1 MTYRSAGV
9 DIDAGNALVHA
20 LKPLAR
26 STARR
31 GADADLGGFGGLFDL
46 RASGFEDP
54 ILIAATDGVG
64 TKLKLAFATSIHDTI
79 GIDLVAMC
87 VNDLIVQGAEPL
99 FFLDYM
105 ATGVLKTDVAAT
117 VISGIADGCRQ
128 AGCALIGG
136 ETAEMPGMYDDGEY
150 DLAGFSVGAV
160 ERNAVIDGQAISNGD
175 VILGLTSNGVHSNGF
190 SLVRRVIERSGV
202 SLSSPAP
209 FDPRQTLGE
218 ALLAPTKIYVKPC
231 LAAIAAEGVRGI
243 AHITGGG
250 LKDNIEKY
258 YQERVNSLDLKSSED
273 KILESFENYLR
284 VKFFNLKNDKE
295 FEKKLKTYTK
305 DLNEKLKGKIK
316 QLSSLTHDQA
326 EYNSLISGLI
336 SNMHLDENLE
346 EEKNNQENKE
356 ENQKNQKKQEQKT
369 DKNQQEEQEMS
380 IDSGVPDLENQAS
393 ESNQDGEEVEIEEKS
408 KSDFQRKIRNNL
420 GDLKYKTYTEE
431 FDEIIKAEDLE
442 NEDELI
448 RLRKNLDQQLLQ
460 LKNFISKL
468 ANKLQRKLLAKQNRS
483 WNFDL
488 EEGLLD
494 TSKLPRIIMDPF
506 NSLSFKKEKDIEFK
520 DTLVTILIDNS
531 GSMRGKPISV
541 AAICADILAR
551 TLERCSVKVEILGF
565 TTKHWKGGSSREK
578 WMKNEKPNLPG
589 RLNDLRHIIY
599 KSADMPWRQG
609 KNNMGLM
616 LKEGLL
622 KENIDG
628 EALLWAFKRISVRK
642 EERKIL
648 MIISD
653 GAPVDDSTLSV
664 NSGDYLEKHLKQTVK
679 WIEENS
685 NIEILAVGIGHDV
698 TRYYKKAIKI
708 GDVQELGDVMIN
720 QLTKLFSEKSK
731 ETIH

>member
-1 MTYRSAGV
+1 MLPYKKKVEKKSEILENFKAAIGSTVKSLSNSENV
-9 DIDAGNALVHA
+9 EVSFGNQNFQS
-20 LKPLAR
+20 KN
-26 STARR
+26 
-31 GADADLGGFGGLFDL
+31 
-46 RASGFEDP
+46 
-54 ILIAATDGVG
+54 
-64 TKLKLAFATSIHDTI
+64 TSIKLPAI
-79 GIDLVAMC
+79 EQ
-87 VNDLIVQGAEPL
+87 VNNKINYGQIRALADSKSLRLRFSDNQIFKSFEPDGNISKKLYKIAEKIRYEKL
-99 FFLDYM
+99 GSDQFK
-105 ATGVLKTDVAAT
+105 GVK
-117 VISGIADGCRQ
+117 
-128 AGCALIGG
+128 
-136 ETAEMPGMYDDGEY
+136 
-150 DLAGFSVGAV
+150 
-160 ERNAVIDGQAISNGD
+160 N
-175 VILGLTSNGVHSNGF
+175 
-190 SLVRRVIERSGV
+190 
-202 SLSSPAP
+202 
-209 FDPRQTLGE
+209 
-218 ALLAPTKIYVKPC
+218 
-231 LAAIAAEGVRGI
+231 
-243 AHITGGG
+243 
-250 LKDNIEKY
+250 NIEKY

-284 VKFFNLKNDKE
+284 VKFFDSKNSKD

-305 DLNEKLKGKIK
+305 DLNEKFKGKIK
-316 QLSSLTHDQA
+316 QLSNLTHDQA
-326 EYNSLISGLI
+326 EYNSLISNLI
-336 SNMHLDENLE
+336 SSMNLDDSLE
-346 EEKNNQENKE
+346 KEENNQENKE
-356 ENQKNQKKQEQKT
+356 ESQKNQKNQEQKT
-369 DKNQQEEQEMS
+369 KEKEQEEQEMS
-380 IDSGVPDLENQAS
+380 IDSGVPDLENQTS
-393 ESNQDGEEVEIEEKS
+393 ESNQEGQEIEIEDKS
-408 KSDFQRKIRNNL
+408 KSDFRRKIKNNL
-420 GDLKYKTYTEE
+420 GDLKYKAYTDE
-431 FDEIIKAEDLE
+431 FDEIIKAEELE
-442 NEDELI
+442 SEEELN

-628 EALLWAFKRISVRK
+628 EALKWAHNKMSKRK

-648 MIISD
+648 MVISD
-653 GAPVDDSTLSV
+653 GAPVDDSTLST
-664 NSGDYLEKHLKQTVK
+664 NSSDYLETNLKNIVK
-679 WIEENS
+679 WIENKTD
-685 NIEILAVGIGHDV
+685 IELLAIGIGHDV
-698 TRYYKKAIKI
+698 TRYYKQAIKI
-708 GDVQELGDVMIN
+708 TDVQDLGDVMIN
-720 QLTKLFSEKSK
+720 QLTDLFVEKNK
-731 ETIH
+731 KILH